1 MGGVQELCQFLPVHV
16 AVESD
21 SEPSS
26 VAVMG
31 RRCESRVVRER
42 VALGGIAE
50 EVK

>member
-1 MGGVQELCQFLPVHV
+1 MCGVQEFRQFLPVHV

-21 SEPSS
+21 SEPST

-31 RRCESRVVRER
+31 RRGESRVLRER
-42 VALGGIAE
+42 IALGGIAE